1 MQEVECAC
9 PTLPL
14 PVSFAVTCWCD
25 GFRGVLLTQEV
36 YLSPYSR
43 KSPTLVTSHFD
54 VNFMGITVEMSCV
67 VLLGRWW
74 LWEQEGPAVIHG
86 TCPAPCLQLRCWV
99 SRLSIK

>member
-67 VLLGRWW
+67 VLLGRW
-74 LWEQEGPAVIHG
+74 
-86 TCPAPCLQLRCWV
+86 
-99 SRLSIK
+99 